1 MASEYACWP
10 MAPVS
15 KSTAGTWWQ
24 STRYVVATLCLAAG
38 SGISSTICDRPSLAP
53 GSPRSVG
60 HAPSAPREL
69 SPNSPA
75 TWSGYCPRNCERL
88 SRGLLRSQPGFFP
101 TARLLVV
108 IAFVSGWGYVFRALG
123 ILRKSLMSS
132 VLQH

>member
-1 MASEYACWP
+1 MASEHACWP

-38 SGISSTICDRPSLAP
+38 SGISSTICDRLSLAP

-69 SPNSPA
+69 SPASPA
-75 TWSGYCPRNCERL
+75 TWGGYCPRNCERL
-88 SRGLLRSQPGFFP
+88 SMGLLRSQPSSIF
-101 TARLLVV
+101 TARHFAVV
-108 IAFVSGWGYVFRALG
+108 AIVSGYGLRLPGPG
-123 ILRKSLMSS
+123 ILRKA
-132 VLQH
+132 